1 MQTHVVSAKAAA
13 DGVANNVAIEYGPLG
28 VTSNIITPGPIAG
41 TEGVERL
48 ARKEERK
55 NSNKS
60 IPLGRMGTVK
70 EIADATVYLFSDS
83 GNYVN
88 GENIVVDGGA
98 WRTSGNGMGFEYPD
112 FILSGESVTGVG
124 GMKKP
129 KL

>member
-1 MQTHVVSAKAAA
+1 
-13 DGVANNVAIEYGPLG
+13 
-28 VTSNIITPGPIAG
+28 
-41 TEGVERL
+41 
-48 ARKEERK
+48 
-55 NSNKS
+55 
-60 IPLGRMGTVK
+60 MGTVK

-98 WRTSGNGMGFEYPD
+98 WRTSGNGMGFEYPE
-112 FILSGESVTGVG
+112 FILSGELVSGVG